1 MIPEILTIVTSVT
14 GGGIF
19 LSRWVDGVS
28 ERLDKIEAGQS
39 DIREHITDMRERITR
54 VEDRLP
60 NGELK
65 QLVGDVQGIKDLLN
79 DRRS

>member
-1 MIPEILTIVTSVT
+1 MIPEIITIVTTVT

-28 ERLDKIEAGQS
+28 SRLDKIEAGQS
-39 DIREHITDMRERITR
+39 DMRERITR

-65 QLVGDVQGIKDLLN
+65 TIASDMAEIKEILRN
-79 DRRS
+79 DRS